1 VIEENPLVLIPDKI
15 IPGRTISRPFR
26 ENSNLSRTTRKR
38 RCHVS
43 STRVFEGTSHAISHQ
58 RRREGRSPAVLEAP
72 RRELI
77 QQRQRSP
84 AAYPA
89 SAGGRRSLCGLL
101 VSNPSS
107 RTPLV
112 WPCPAARCGGTRS
125 FRARCVCRA
134 SVAAAGVF
142 RTIIRAA
149 GVASEPPG
157 DGPGRRSRAKDP
169 LRHIRFF
176 TKLTKR
182 RFRGKGAWERVV
194 SQRFAPTDQL
204 GVQIEIT

>member
-15 IPGRTISRPFR
+15 ITGRTISRPFR
-26 ENSNLSRTTRKR
+26 ENSNLSRTSRKR

-43 STRVFEGTSHAISHQ
+43 STRVFEGMSHAISHQ

-125 FRARCVCRA
+125 FRARCELSSLRRRRKRL
-134 SVAAAGVF
+134 SKHHSSRGL
-142 RTIIRAA
+142 RLRAA
-149 GVASEPPG
+149 GRRPRAS
-157 DGPGRRSRAKDP
+157 RSRAKDP
-169 LRHIRFF
+169 SEARF
-176 TKLTKR
+176 
-182 RFRGKGAWERVV
+182 
-194 SQRFAPTDQL
+194 
-204 GVQIEIT
+204 